1 MARKQKSGSD
11 CPAWAKKR
19 YRVEAFDLWHYGS
32 GHLYK
37 PFIRIRVDFDGHL
50 DEAVLAEALEQ
61 SCVTFPLVACEF
73 DTAARTRPRW
83 VPRVDAAREILQVI
97 EIPEGESR
105 EDVVQRALTVVPDI
119 KEGPQLR
126 VLLVRDS
133 ERDTVCQI
141 MNHMLCDGIGFQQ
154 YFGEVARLYSRI
166 AEGLDPSPTPFVRQ
180 RGIGPVMKGFGLN
193 VRRFTPARM
202 GFPTTEV
209 SKEHLYKTGFAF
221 ESGPLSLLTASLPA
235 EDFRHVRV
243 AAKALGFTVND
254 LLVASLA
261 LAWYRV
267 HGVSEFMMPCTM
279 SLRGF
284 AFPGAKMGITNFTTQ
299 CLCSMKIA
307 PDDMLEDIMARLVA
321 PMKVYKQGLPG
332 MSQLIA
338 CWLVTTFLPYR
349 RMQRALK
356 NIATTFPLCV
366 TNAGIVDENAAR
378 FGNVSALSVSPSAPA
393 PFSPSF
399 LATAST
405 FRDELTIALS
415 VESDDAA
422 KDFIRTVL
430 ATATEELKAFG
441 ARHPA

>member
-1 MARKQKSGSD
+1 
-11 CPAWAKKR
+11 
-19 YRVEAFDLWHYGS
+19 VEAFDLWHYCS
-32 GHLYK
+32 GHLYT
-37 PFIRIRVDFDGHL
+37 PYIRIRVDLDGHL
-50 DEAVLAEALEQ
+50 DEVVLAEALEQ
-61 SCVTFPLVACEF
+61 SCVTFPLIACAF
-73 DTAARTRPRW
+73 DTTPRIRPRW

-97 EIPEGESR
+97 EIPEGECR
-105 EDVVQRALTVVPDI
+105 EDVVQRALAVVPDLE
-119 KEGPQLR
+119 KGPQLR

-133 ERDTVCQI
+133 TRDTICQV

-166 AEGLDPSPTPFVRQ
+166 AEGLDPSPSPFVRQ
-180 RGIGPVMKGFGLN
+180 RGVGPVLKGFGLH

-209 SKEHLYKTGFAF
+209 SNEHLRATGFAF
-221 ESGPLSLLTASLPA
+221 ESGPLSLLTVSLPA
-235 EDFRHVRV
+235 EDFNHIRV
-243 AAKALGFTVND
+243 AAKTLGFTVND
-254 LLVASLA
+254 LLVAALA

-284 AFPGAKMGITNFTTQ
+284 APRGAKMGITNFTTQ
-299 CLCSMKIA
+299 CLCYMKLA
-307 PDDMLEDIMARLVA
+307 PDDTIEDIMARLVA

-338 CWLVTTFLPYR
+338 CWLVTRLPFR
-349 RMQRALK
+349 RMQRTLK

-366 TNAGIVDENAAR
+366 TNAGIIDENAAR
-378 FGNVSALSVSPSAPA
+378 FDNVSVRSIHPSAPA

-399 LATAST
+399 LATIST
-405 FRDELTIALS
+405 FRGELTIAFS
-415 VESDDAA
+415 VEGDDVA

-430 ATATEELKAFG
+430 ATTIEELRNFG